1 MLESITPMIITFNE
15 EANIERVLRSLDW
28 AKQILV
34 IDSGSTDR
42 TLEILASDSRIRVE
56 HRKFDSF
63 ANQCNFGLGLVA
75 TPFVLSMDSDYVV
88 SSDLAQEIGRLDA
101 NDQILAGYRTRFC
114 YCVYGHRLSGTLYP
128 PRVTLYRPERAKYQD
143 FGHGHR
149 VEIDGTVRDLA
160 GAIDHDD
167 RKPLSRWVDSQ
178 KRYAVNEVDYLF
190 SAETENL
197 SRVDRLRKMG
207 WPMVFAVLPYTLLLK
222 RCLFDGWPGWHY
234 AFQRLFAE
242 AMIALEVQDRKLD
255 HSPTSLNR

>member
-1 MLESITPMIITFNE
+1 MIITFNE

-56 HRKFDSF
+56 HRAFDSF
-63 ANQCNFGLGLVA
+63 ANQCNFGLGFVS
-75 TPFVLSMDSDYVV
+75 TPFVLSMDSDYVI
-88 SSDLAQEIGRLDA
+88 SRALADEIGRLDT
-101 NDQILAGYRTRFC
+101 NDEALSGYRTGFR

-128 PRVTLYRPERAKYQD
+128 PRVTLYRPERAKYFD

-149 VEIDGTVRDLA
+149 VEIDGTVTNLV

-178 KRYAVNEVDYLF
+178 KRYAVNEVDYLIAADAK
-190 SAETENL
+190 SL
-197 SRVDRLRKMG
+197 SRVDKLRKMG
-207 WPMVFAVLPYTLLLK
+207 WPMVIAVLPYTLLLK
-222 RCLFDGWPGWHY
+222 RSLFDGWPGWYY

-242 AMIALEVQDRKLD
+242 TMIALEVLDRKL
-255 HSPTSLNR
+255 NGRG